1 MQCCDRLPTCPFF
14 NDNMQKLHEKAE
26 YYKAKYC
33 QGHFQ
38 ACARHL
44 VANALTPE
52 RVPSNLYPNELSTA
66 LALIVAG

>member
-1 MQCCDRLPTCPFF
+1 
-14 NDNMQKLHEKAE
+14 MQKLHEKAE